1 MLLALDGSRYYRQ
14 GCGARRLRRY
24 KQLLLLLLLLL
35 LHAWQLCQVVTK
47 FLHAVSID
55 VVAH

>member
-24 KQLLLLLLLLL
+24 KQLLLLL
-35 LHAWQLCQVVTK
+35 HAWQLCQVVTK

>member
-1 MLLALDGSRYYRQ
+1 MALDGSRYYRQ